1 MDNTGKPN
9 ENAIQKTPLD
19 FAKAEVGVSE
29 MPLGS
34 NSGKRVEEYL
44 RSVGLGKGNPW
55 CMAFVYW
62 CFNEYYKQLSI
73 TNPLVKTG
81 GVLLAWNKAKE
92 YRVVGEPRAG
102 DIFIMDFGK
111 GRGHTGIVTGVDSK
125 YIYTIEGNA
134 APNSTTRE
142 GIAVCSKKRI
152 KSKIKGYLRYK

>member
-1 MDNTGKPN
+1 MNS
-9 ENAIQKTPLD
+9 PLD

-44 RSVGLGKGNPW
+44 SSVGLGKGNPW

-62 CFNEYYKQLSI
+62 CFNQYYKNNNLP
-73 TNPLVKTG
+73 NPLVKTG
-81 GVLLAWNKAKE
+81 GVMFAWNNAKQF
-92 YRVVGEPRAG
+92 RIKDAPKSG

-111 GRGHTGIVTGVDSK
+111 GRGHTGIVTNTDDK

-134 APNSTTRE
+134 APNSATRE
-142 GIAVCSKKRI
+142 GIAVCVKKRL